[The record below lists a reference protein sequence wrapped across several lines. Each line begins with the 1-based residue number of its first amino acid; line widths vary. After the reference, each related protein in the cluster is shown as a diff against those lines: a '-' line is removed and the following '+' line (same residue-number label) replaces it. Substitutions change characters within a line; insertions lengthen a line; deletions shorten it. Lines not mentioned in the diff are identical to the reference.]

1 MTKSE
6 LRSML
11 SEMLKEELQT
21 IKLSEAAEPSTKFTT
36 LTDTEFKKEFIS
48 FLIKKQPENKAA
60 YEILNKLDFRSWSG
74 TSEDPV
80 FDIQNGIFSFPQY
93 FVKEKDYRGCA
104 NYLYRGLT
112 QFIIVAEK
120 LTKLYDSLTFI

>member
-1 MTKSE
+1 MTKAE
-6 LRSML
+6 LRSMI

-21 IKLSEAAEPSTKFTT
+21 KKLSEATEPNTKFTT
-36 LTDTEFKKEFIS
+36 LTDAEFKKEFIS

-74 TSEDPV
+74 TNEDLV
-80 FDIQNGIFSFPQY
+80 LDIQNGIFSFPQF
-93 FVKEKDYRGCA
+93 FVREKDYSGCA
-104 NYLYRGLT
+104 KYLHRYLS
-112 QFIIVAEK
+112 QVIKAAEK